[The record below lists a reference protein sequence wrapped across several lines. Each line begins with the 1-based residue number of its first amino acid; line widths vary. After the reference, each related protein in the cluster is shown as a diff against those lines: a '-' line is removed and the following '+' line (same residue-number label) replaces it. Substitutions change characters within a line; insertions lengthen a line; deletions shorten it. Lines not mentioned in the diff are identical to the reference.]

1 MFRLNRLEEV
11 YITTGRTISLFTL
24 CFVVVSMGIFAMF
37 ILLDRTFVQFG
48 DAYRQGYFWIAEI
61 KHNLESFFSGDGYPV
76 WSWSRGTGMELSYVT
91 DPFNLLAALFPW
103 AHLELGYTFALV
115 AKMYLAGLAFIAFGR
130 EVKLSQFKCLI
141 GGVFYSFCTWTV
153 NISLMQARFVIIIA
167 LFPILFMAIERIY
180 KGKSPLL
187 FMLTVGYVIIEN
199 SYLAYMAGIV
209 SVIYI
214 FIRYFA
220 YAEKFSMP
228 DYVKRIGSFIAYG
241 LVGILVS
248 SIVLVQRFL
257 RVQAASTESSD
268 AGIDLLYSSSFYQSL
283 GKHIISEGL
292 VDGYTYIGVPIF
304 VIMLLA
310 VAFRKINIR
319 NTSVLMVLIMFGMML
334 VPFFS
339 SMFNGFS
346 YNSGRWY
353 YMIPFFCIWAAVS
366 NLNVDRLKEKGNIIA
381 MTAGLGA
388 IAVSTAGFWFIGII
402 SLDIN
407 ALAFIGVNII
417 GGAAILIC
425 IAFGRNRMR
434 RRTLQLAVLII
445 TCGTLVISWNGSL
458 YGNMGKFAHDG
469 DMYKQLKSS
478 TQRVA
483 SRIDDDDF
491 YRVDQVD
498 WINVNQE
505 MKMPANE
512 NLWWQSKSI
521 YIYDSK
527 LPETITDLNRL
538 VGNSYGYSKRV
549 YMLSNDNR
557 AGLDYIYGVR
567 YFLGD
572 DKKHDRTGADDY
584 AGYGFEYAGNI
595 DGVNIYKNKYD
606 VGLGFAYSKCI
617 RRSEFEKLTPLERE
631 QALLQAAVIP
641 DADMSRISIGELKAE
656 DIKTDVKEVKFEIT
670 DTDGVE
676 FDGSLLK
683 AVKEEASF
691 SLKVEDA
698 PAGQLI
704 VSFDNF
710 IKGTGPVSDSFK
722 FECENERLKETAD
735 NEQTNQSIYNV
746 RDYNLN
752 MGCYEGYS
760 GKIRVTLDSEGTYN
774 LDRIRISSMNM
785 ELYDAYAKERS
796 RQLMEVESCD
806 DTTVK
811 GTVDLKDEGFLFI
824 SITKPDNWNAYVDGK
839 KADKISGTNIAFMG
853 IEVPAGKHSIEL
865 RYDNRV
871 EKIGMM
877 ASFAGLIIGIA
888 VSLILRRKSK

>member
-1 MFRLNRLEEV
+1 MFRLNRIEKV
-11 YITTGRTISLFTL
+11 NITTGKTVAIFTI
-24 CFVVVSMGIFAMF
+24 CFLAVSMGIFAMF

-61 KHNLESFFSGDGYPV
+61 KHNLESLLKGDGYPV
-76 WSWSRGTGMELSYVT
+76 WSWSRGTGLELSYVT

-103 AHLELGYTFALV
+103 AHLELGYTLSLV

-130 EVKLSQFKCLI
+130 EVNLSQYQCLI
-141 GGVFYSFCTWTV
+141 GGVFYTFCTWTV

-167 LFPILFMAIERIY
+167 LLPILFLAIERIY

-187 FMLTVGYVIIEN
+187 FILTVGYIIIEN

-214 FIRYFA
+214 FLRYFA
-220 YAEKFSMP
+220 YAEKYTIP
-228 DYVKRIGSFIAYG
+228 DYLKKIGSFIAYG
-241 LVGILVS
+241 LAGILVS

-268 AGIDLLYSSSFYQSL
+268 AGIDLLYSSSFYQGI
-283 GKHIISEGL
+283 GKTIISEGL
-292 VDGYTYIGVPIF
+292 HDGYTYVGLPIF
-304 VIMLLA
+304 AIMMLA
-310 VAFRKINIR
+310 VAFRKTNVR

-353 YMIPFFCIWAAVS
+353 YMIPFFGIWAAVS
-366 NLNVDRLKEKGNIIA
+366 NLDINRIKEKGNIIA
-381 MTAGLGA
+381 MTAGLGV
-388 IAVSTAGFWFIGII
+388 IAVSTIGFALLDIC

-407 ALAFIGVNII
+407 ALAFISVNII
-417 GGAAILIC
+417 GGIFILIC
-425 IAFGRNRMR
+425 IVIGRNRMKK
-434 RRTLQLAVLII
+434 RTLQLAIVVI
-445 TCGTLVISWNGSL
+445 TCGTLVVAWNGSL
-458 YGNMGKFAHDG
+458 YGSMGRFVHDG
-469 DMYKQLKSS
+469 DMYKQLQSS

-483 SRIDDDDF
+483 NRIDDDDF
-491 YRVDQVD
+491 YRVDQVN

-527 LPETITDLNRL
+527 LPSAITDLNRL

-572 DKKHDRTGADDY
+572 DEKHDRIGADEY
-584 AGYGFEYAGNI
+584 AGYGFEYAGNV
-595 DGVNIYKNKYD
+595 DGVNVYKNKYD
-606 VGLGFAYSKCI
+606 VGLSFAYDKCI

-631 QALLQAAVIP
+631 QALLQAVVIP
-641 DADMSRISIGELKAE
+641 DEDMRKISTVEVKAE
-656 DIKTDVKEVKFEIT
+656 DIKTDVNEVEYEIT
-670 DTDGVE
+670 DTDGVK
-676 FDGSLLK
+676 FNGNLLK
-683 AVKEEASF
+683 AEKEDASF
-691 SLKVEDA
+691 CLKVDKA

-710 IKGTGPVSDSFK
+710 IKGTGDVSESFK
-722 FECENERLKETAD
+722 FECENERLKEAAD

-752 MGCYEGYS
+752 MGYYTDYS
-760 GKIRVTLDSEGTYN
+760 GKIRVTLDGEGIYS
-774 LDRIRISSMNM
+774 LDNIRISSMNM
-785 ELYDAYAKERS
+785 EIYDTYARERS
-796 RQLMEVESCD
+796 RQSMKVESYD
-806 DTTVK
+806 DKTVK
-811 GTVDLKDEGFLFI
+811 GSIDMEDKGVLFI
-824 SITKPDNWNAYVDGK
+824 SITKPGNWNVYIDDK
-839 KADKISGTNIAFMG
+839 KVDKISGANIAFMG
-853 IEVPAGKHSIEL
+853 VEVPAGKHSIEL

-871 EKIGMM
+871 ERIGMM
-877 ASFAGLIIGIA
+877 ASLAGLIIGIA
-888 VSLILRRKSK
+888 VALILRRKSK